1 MDAKSL
7 ALLEKN
13 PEFMAKLRELRFLML
28 QITKPFFTIDE
39 ASVYL
44 KMSESDLKKL
54 CKQNLIPHSN
64 PTPRKFFFNKEAIYK
79 WEKNKSKTKTKK

>member
-13 PEFMAKLRELRFLML
+13 PEFIAKLKELRFLML
-28 QITKPFFTIDE
+28 QITKSFFTFDD
-39 ASVYL
+39 ACAYL

-79 WEKNKSKTKTKK
+79 WEKSKLKTKTKK

>member
-1 MDAKSL
+1 MDAKTW

-13 PEFMAKLRELRFLML
+13 PEFKAKFKDLKLLMH

-64 PTPRKFFFNKEAIYK
+64 PTPRKFYFNKEAIYK
-79 WEKNKSKTKTKK
+79 WEKSKSKTKTKK